1 MELVVLAVK
10 VAAAVLVVYG
20 GWLCFWHRATR
31 LASGERPE
39 RSPRNLRLI
48 HEMGEAA
55 ANEPL
60 KKAA

>member
-10 VAAAVLVVYG
+10 VAAAVLVAYG
-20 GWLCFWHRATR
+20 GWLCLRHRAIGQ
-31 LASGERPE
+31 ASDERPA

>member
-10 VAAAVLVVYG
+10 IAAAVLVVYG
-20 GWLCFWHRATR
+20 GWLCLWHRATT
-31 LASGERPE
+31 S
-39 RSPRNLRLI
+39 LI
-48 HEMGEAA
+48 HELGEAA